1 MLHCRGCGRVYYVT
15 ATDVAEANDLRCECG
30 LPVRHVTPKHDAD
43 HEQPAA
49 VEYEVAGEP
58 SHDAAPALAAVA
70 PEQPAKVLPYLPVD
84 EGVVDARLYFPDR
97 TVDLYAPVVLLAIG
111 AAVGL
116 WELTYLYG
124 DVREAARFGTA
135 YLIVKLLMLLVCI
148 PLLTR
153 FAGLA
158 FGTLPSATLKLTA
171 IAILPEA
178 VGLGVM
184 LLGGGCMGA
193 LLAMPISFCVS
204 WAMFARLFDLD
215 FMESRLCAAVY
226 WAVGLVFGLGWLGL
240 INWLIAIWY

>member
-15 ATDVAEANDLRCECG
+15 AAEVAAANDLRCECG
-30 LPVRHVTPKHDAD
+30 LPVRHVTPGRDGRAAIANASDDAS
-43 HEQPAA
+43 
-49 VEYEVAGEP
+49 EYEVAGEP
-58 SHDAAPALAAVA
+58 SGQVAVA
-70 PEQPAKVLPYLPVD
+70 PEQHAKVLPYLPVD

-97 TVDLYAPVVLLAIG
+97 TIDLYAPVVLLGLG
-111 AAVGL
+111 AAIGL
-116 WELTYLYG
+116 WELTYLYD
-124 DVREAARFGTA
+124 DVWEAARFGTA

-184 LLGGGCMGA
+184 LLSGGCMGA